1 MRNTKFK
8 ARKDKNIVLNKRQ
21 AINNYALIFF
31 LVLALLFIIII
42 FRLLYIQVVESEK
55 LTIDAL
61 NQITKSEVITSNR
74 GIIYDRNKKELAL
87 NISKAN
93 VFYNMDFLE
102 QGKNESDV
110 EFKKRKRIIISE
122 DAEIIADI
130 CKVDEDEL
138 LEKMVGSKV
147 VRLVSNIDRAMA
159 IKLRER
165 RGNFSKQKKPNL
177 KAMSVDDV
185 TRRYYPFNNLAS
197 HVIGFTNDENM
208 GQYGIEASFDEELTG
223 IPGKNV
229 SQKDNAHNIIPLTDE
244 ETFAPKEGYS
254 VVSTIDSNIEQF
266 IESAAE
272 DALKINQAD
281 HVAVIVQD
289 TKNGEILA
297 MTSKADFNLN
307 KPKDPITP
315 EQEKNWKSYTDKE
328 KMNIWYDNWR
338 NFNINDQ
345 YEPGSTFKL
354 ITASSAIEEDT
365 TNPDKKYECTGKIN
379 IDGSVLNCTTHGRGT
394 KTMTVAL
401 EESCNISFVKIGLEL
416 GKENFLRYIKAFGL
430 GEKTGIE
437 LNGESTGLIPNGIED
452 ISKVRLATMSYGHG
466 IALTPI
472 QLINAVSAIA
482 NGGYLNKPR
491 IIKEIIDENDNVIE
505 KKETKLMRRVI
516 SQSTSDTMRSLMEK
530 VVTDG
535 TGKRAKVPGYRVGG
549 KTGTAEIARAD
560 GRGYEDAYIAS
571 FVGVAP
577 IQDPKIT
584 VLVIVENPKGEILGG
599 AVAAPVAGQI
609 MDRTLNYLK
618 IPKTEKV
625 EEEGREY
632 VKIPDINGKLLEDGG
647 KLLIE
652 RGLRFN
658 TNIEQI
664 KDTAV
669 IIGQNPSAGIE
680 VLRDSIVDLA
690 VDNNDKD
697 TIIMPDLSGKSKREI
712 VGILKNLKLEYNIK
726 GDGYFISQKPERGQ
740 KIDRNQNVE
749 VTLEVIDSDSE
760 NNNLNSVKTD

>member
-379 IDGSVLNCTTHGRGT
+379 IDGSVLNCTTHERGT
-394 KTMTVAL
+394 KTMAVAL

-416 GKENFLRYIKAFGL
+416 GKDNFLKYIKAFGL

-437 LNGESTGLIPNGIED
+437 LNGESTGLIPYGIED

-491 IIKEIIDENDNVIE
+491 IIKEIIDVNDNVIE

-560 GRGYEDAYIAS
+560 GKGYEDAYIAS

-712 VGILKNLKLEYNIK
+712 VSILKNLKLEYNIK